1 MLRTSFLLLLVSLAA
16 MPASAQDAA
25 DSLDTIVVTG
35 SRVGYRE
42 LQKTPAISLVR
53 PGDFLTQDILLS
65 NDSRDAATRTRE
77 LHETIGRLVASSG
90 GRFRI
95 LHNGAYRTTLD
106 RDNHRVALEEDE
118 ERPDASQVRL
128 QVRAD
133 LGGDPSRAAGVIADM
148 RRFVENAARVGRT
161 EIDFEGDSG
170 LAMNRPE
177 RYRYELVSAIAE
189 DARRLVDGLG
199 LQCKVALDGLGS
211 RIEWQRVSASELLL
225 YIPYTMTIGDC
236 GKTAQ

>member
-1 MLRTSFLLLLVSLAA
+1 MIRIVALSLGLSLAVF
-16 MPASAQDAA
+16 PVFAQDET

-35 SRVGYRE
+35 SRVGYRD

-77 LHETIGRLVASSG
+77 LHDTIGRMIAAAG

-106 RDNHRVALEEDE
+106 RDNHRVTPEDDE
-118 ERPDASQVRL
+118 DRPDAGLVRL
-128 QVRAD
+128 QIRAD
-133 LGGDPSRAAGVIADM
+133 LGGDPTRATAVIADM
-148 RRFVENAARVGRT
+148 RRFVENATKVGRT
-161 EIDFEGDSG
+161 EIDFEGESG
-170 LAMNRPE
+170 LAMHRPE
-177 RYRYELVSAIAE
+177 RFRYDIVAAIAE
-189 DARRLVDGLG
+189 DARRVGDSLG
-199 LQCKVALDGLGS
+199 LQCRVELDGLNN

-225 YIPYTMTIGDC
+225 YIPYTMRIGDC
-236 GKTAQ
+236 EKTP